1 LAVLLLAKDRLLL
14 LLLRLRESNERDDD
28 RTRDKAEA
36 ATDFDVFEE
45 AVAIEGAKEE
55 DDEAPRDGF
64 CDLSCAATGP
74 SLLLRETNE
83 EGNAGATDATSTPSW
98 VEVIADDS
106 GSCNNEDADDDDDDS
121 PSCS

>member
-1 LAVLLLAKDRLLL
+1 MAVLLLAKDRLLL
-14 LLLRLRESNERDDD
+14 LLLRLRESNDRDDD
-28 RTRDKAEA
+28 RTRDKVEA
-36 ATDFDVFEE
+36 IDLDVFEE
-45 AVAIEGAKEE
+45 AVAIEGAK
-55 DDEAPRDGF
+55 DDDDDAPLDPF
-64 CDLSCAATGP
+64 SDLLCTASS

-83 EGNAGATDATSTPSW
+83 EGNADATDATSTPSW

>member
-1 LAVLLLAKDRLLL
+1 MAVLLLAKDRLLL

-28 RTRDKAEA
+28 RTRDKVEA
-36 ATDFDVFEE
+36 IDLDVFEE
-45 AVAIEGAKEE
+45 AVAIEGAK
-55 DDEAPRDGF
+55 DDDDDAPRDLIS
-64 CDLSCAATGP
+64 DLSCAAASA

-83 EGNAGATDATSTPSW
+83 EGDAGATEATSTPSW